1 MNIQSYAGKFLLGL
15 LLVTELYAAAPVIRE
30 ASFHRVIDGKDY
42 YGTGYYGDMS
52 LKYSA
57 MSNDGKVVA
66 FYGTDGAGENPKLFI
81 HDFESTAEP
90 VEVTLPSYV
99 GSFNQNTGLVSNA
112 DGTRIFF
119 NASDTVGDY
128 HHLFGMVNGKTG
140 VVTILLRTS
149 EASPSSVDV
158 PQDIGTDAT
167 GNYLYFN
174 ESDNGYGKG
183 NLYRI
188 AAQSGAA
195 LSEVIDAAS
204 VAHPA
209 GGTVKFIDQFD
220 VSDDGQTIVFIGKGR
235 DNPDGNEEELFV
247 KTTSGIKHLT
257 NTKNPKSNLVIS
269 GNASTIVYTQDNKW
283 MVTTPSAAV
292 GAERQIETDYRTC
305 GYRPGITQ
313 DGSTI
318 LGRSTYK
325 GTSSCNTYLIQTDGH
340 SRLMIEPSHI
350 GIIST
355 RDGLHLSD
363 DGKRTFFK
371 NRWYIYPDG
380 WYNMTVGVF
389 GPNLWPLEVPSVTDV
404 SYPADLYSK
413 LENSE
418 KPEAKIIVH
427 DQQGNITE
435 ENQVQVY
442 NLLPSGYKFPNSSP
456 ESQDATIYVSIWGYT
471 SSTANTFYR
480 GIQTGPSWP
489 ARTPVTTARISVR
502 DDDFNVGYI
511 DTLIQPFNFI
521 MAPVT
526 NYLLL
531 D

>member
-1 MNIQSYAGKFLLGL
+1 
-15 LLVTELYAAAPVIRE
+15 
-30 ASFHRVIDGKDY
+30 
-42 YGTGYYGDMS
+42 
-52 LKYSA
+52 
-57 MSNDGKVVA
+57 
-66 FYGTDGAGENPKLFI
+66 
-81 HDFESTAEP
+81 
-90 VEVTLPSYV
+90 
-99 GSFNQNTGLVSNA
+99 
-112 DGTRIFF
+112 
-119 NASDTVGDY
+119 
-128 HHLFGMVNGKTG
+128 
-140 VVTILLRTS
+140 
-149 EASPSSVDV
+149 
-158 PQDIGTDAT
+158 
-167 GNYLYFN
+167 
-174 ESDNGYGKG
+174 
-183 NLYRI
+183 
-188 AAQSGAA
+188 
-195 LSEVIDAAS
+195 
-204 VAHPA
+204 
-209 GGTVKFIDQFD
+209 
-220 VSDDGQTIVFIGKGR
+220 
-235 DNPDGNEEELFV
+235 
-247 KTTSGIKHLT
+247 
-257 NTKNPKSNLVIS
+257 
-269 GNASTIVYTQDNKW
+269 
-283 MVTTPSAAV
+283 
-292 GAERQIETDYRTC
+292 
-305 GYRPGITQ
+305 
-313 DGSTI
+313 
-318 LGRSTYK
+318 
-325 GTSSCNTYLIQTDGH
+325 
-340 SRLMIEPSHI
+340 MIEPSHI

-442 NLLPSGYKFPNSSP
+442 NLLPSGYKFPNSSQ